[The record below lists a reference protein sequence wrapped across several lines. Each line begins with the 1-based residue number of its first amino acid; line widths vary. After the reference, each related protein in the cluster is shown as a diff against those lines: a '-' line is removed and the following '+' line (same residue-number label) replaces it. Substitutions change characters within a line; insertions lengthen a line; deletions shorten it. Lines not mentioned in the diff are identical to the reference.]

1 MTNDLVTELGLDQ
14 AIEAQGITRA
24 SQSIRREREAIQ
36 ASSEAVPHTLYG
48 HEHPRLHDLLCIYMH
63 ENLGSRKGVVISR
76 MQLVFRRS
84 VAPNHQTVEE
94 MVRAREILVCVG
106 RGPFSKVPQVTNEL
120 SVTKNTARFY
130 GVLNDPQWRSLI
142 EWSHEVEAKG
152 AGSFRETAGMIRLL
166 SLANLDD
173 SPGVYTIVQ
182 RMMDARR
189 ADIIEEL
196 RAEADLKAGLR
207 TMKVS
212 HNGRDL
218 IVGGV
223 RSDAPMIARV
233 SRREPFN
240 VDVLIRIS
248 STGHA
253 LITAKHGISLE
264 KAAAYI
270 RKKEA
275 EIAGE
280 PQPDN
285 PTAPREVGRWIYK
298 PERMESLIN
307 GGFTAPDMPP
317 TAIGIEELTT
327 LMVWGLEGV

>member
-1 MTNDLVTELGLDQ
+1 LTNDLVTELGLDQ

-106 RGPFSKVPQVTNEL
+106 
-120 SVTKNTARFY
+120 
-130 GVLNDPQWRSLI
+130 PQWRSLI